1 VRITEDIDSPAN
13 WLTKRQIQEL
23 EFHLKSRIK
32 DKIAA
37 GGHKG
42 PSEPGVQEQFKEMDL
57 SSLST
62 ELSYFDLNNYFVV
75 EEFCRILSQHSEI
88 EVLSLDGNGIRDL
101 RIFAEPSLQI
111 ITAFVTLKLYFL
123 LIVSY
128 IFG

>member
-1 VRITEDIDSPAN
+1 LQAGDQVLRINGKSPVSVRITEDIDSPAN

-62 ELSYFDLNNYFVV
+62 ELSYFDLNNCFVV
-75 EEFCRILSQHSEI
+75 EEFCRILSQHSE
-88 EVLSLDGNGIRDL
+88 VFL
-101 RIFAEPSLQI
+101 RI
-111 ITAFVTLKLYFL
+111 Y
-123 LIVSY
+123 
-128 IFG
+128 